1 MMIDIIIP
9 ATVKNGTVKMINHR
23 YPISIYTHPVVIFKY
38 HHQMLIGVN
47 E

>member
-1 MMIDIIIP
+1 MKIIIIP
-9 ATVKNGTVKMINHR
+9 AAVKNVTVKIITNHR